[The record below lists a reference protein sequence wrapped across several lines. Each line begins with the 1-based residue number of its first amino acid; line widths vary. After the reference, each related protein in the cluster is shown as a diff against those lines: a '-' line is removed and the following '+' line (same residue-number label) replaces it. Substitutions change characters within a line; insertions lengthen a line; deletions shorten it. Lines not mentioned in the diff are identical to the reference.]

1 MKRYIQIIIVILAF
15 NFAKAQ
21 EIRYVNADN
30 GLFLRETPNQG
41 SKRVDKLV
49 YGTALEVTE
58 RTNLKLDVQDNNEV
72 ISGEWVKVTCTDD
85 LHNNRTG
92 YVFNGFLTDEKIEKR
107 FSIDFE
113 DFKIEFDDLEA
124 EIIGDPQ
131 VSIHDVESI
140 DAFIEFGETL
150 KNKTL
155 RIRHHSK
162 YKSIKVFQRYQ
173 NSIAISTDGPQCLIE
188 DWKHFYS
195 AWESLQPKHKA
206 SVFKTISYG
215 NKASNTFIE
224 VDMNEFK
231 QTVKDQCGEE
241 WYNLVKDDKKINEG
255 SSKIVTSKIYF
266 KIIFTTLENKKV
278 EKIIGFDIPV
288 SS

>member
-1 MKRYIQIIIVILAF
+1 MKTYIYIIAVLIGF
-15 NFAKAQ
+15 NAVNAQ

-58 RTNLKLDVQDNNEV
+58 RTNLKLDVKDDNTV

-85 LHNNRTG
+85 LYNNRTG
-92 YVFNGFLTDEKIEKR
+92 YVFNGFLTDRKLEKR

-113 DFKIEFDDLEA
+113 DFKIEFNNLRA

-131 VSIHDVESI
+131 VAVHDASTV
-140 DAFIEFGETL
+140 DAFIDFGETL
-150 KNKTL
+150 KNKTI

-162 YKSIKVFQRYQ
+162 YKDVKVFQKYES
-173 NSIAISTDGPQCLIE
+173 SIAIHGDASYCHLE

-195 AWESLQPKHKA
+195 AWEPLKTKHKN
-206 SVFKTISYG
+206 SVFKTVSYD
-215 NKASNTFIE
+215 NKSVNQFVE
-224 VDMNEFK
+224 VDINAFK
-231 QTVKDQCGEE
+231 DKVKGHCGED
-241 WYNLVKDDKKINEG
+241 WVSHIKDNNTINEG
-255 SSKIVTSKIYF
+255 AAKIVMSKMYF
-266 KIIFTTLENKKV
+266 KVIFTTLENKKV
-278 EKIIGFDIPV
+278 EKIIAFDMPI
-288 SS
+288 